1 MASQGWIAVDRK
13 IFDNLIWKNEDP
25 FDRRSA
31 WIDLLLLV
39 NHTDNK
45 VLINGKVETV
55 KRGQR
60 ITSILFLAQR
70 WRWSR
75 TKTKAFL
82 KMLEAEGM
90 IILDVQ
96 AKKKTIITITNYSK
110 YQDMQNKKT
119 SRKKGMKKDIPDPL
133 GLQGCSEIEYK
144 EKNNR
149 KTTEKQQKDINNNDN
164 NDNNDKDDD
173 IEKRLKKING
183 LVNKKVSSSQIKN
196 FLKSNSLDDLDKLIE
211 KIKESDW
218 LKENIDFNKLGD
230 KFLKKAFEDDFKTYK
245 VTKKNTFKNFEQITD
260 NYTSDEL
267 EDMAM
272 RKQREAFERLGVEI

>member
-13 IFDNLIWKNEDP
+13 IFDNLIWKNDDP

-39 NHTDNK
+39 NHADNK

-82 KMLEAEGM
+82 KMLESEGM
-90 IILDVQ
+90 IRLDVQ
-96 AKKKTIITITNYSK
+96 AKKKTIVTITNYSK
-110 YQDMQNKKT
+110 YQDKQNKKR
-119 SRKKGMKKDIPDPL
+119 SQKKDMKKDILEPL
-133 GLQGCSEIEYK
+133 ELQGCSETEYK
-144 EKNNR
+144 EKDNR
-149 KTTEKQQKDINNNDN
+149 KTTERQQKDINNNDN

-173 IEKRLKKING
+173 IERRLKKING
-183 LVNKKVSSSQIKN
+183 LVDKKISSSQIKK
-196 FLKSNSLDDLDKLIE
+196 FLKSKSLDDLDKLIE
-211 KIKESDW
+211 KIKESDY
-218 LKENIDFNKLGD
+218 LKKNIDFNKLGK
-230 KFLKKAFEDDFKTYK
+230 KFLKKVFDDEYRTYEE
-245 VTKKNTFKNFEQITD
+245 VNKNTFKNFEQITD
-260 NYTSDEL
+260 DYTSDEL

-272 RKQREAFERLGVEI
+272 RKQREGFKRLGVEI

>member
-13 IFDNLIWKNEDP
+13 IFDNLIWKNEEP

-39 NHTDNK
+39 NHADNK

-60 ITSILFLAQR
+60 ITSILFLSQR

-82 KMLEAEGM
+82 KMLESEGM
-90 IILDVQ
+90 IRLDVQ

-110 YQDMQNKKT
+110 YQDIQNKKR
-119 SRKKGMKKDIPDPL
+119 SQKKGMKKDIPEPL
-133 GLQGCSEIEYK
+133 KLQGCSETEYK
-144 EKNNR
+144 EKDNR

-173 IEKRLKKING
+173 IKKRLKKING
-183 LVNKKVSSSQIKN
+183 LVNKKVSSSQIKK
-196 FLKSNSLDDLDKLIE
+196 FLKSNSLDDLDRLVE
-211 KIKESDW
+211 KIKESDY
-218 LKENIDFNKLGD
+218 LKQNIDFNKLSK
-230 KFLKKAFEDDFKTYK
+230 KFLKKVFDDEYRTYEE
-245 VTKKNTFKNFEQITD
+245 VNKNTFKNFEQITD
-260 NYTSDEL
+260 DYTSDEL
-267 EDMAM
+267 EEMAM
-272 RKQREAFERLGVEI
+272 KKQMEGFKKLGVEI